1 MDVIKLV
8 IVFTLIILLI
18 RKGKSLS
25 TSIFIGALITSIL
38 YNIGIVE
45 TIRIAFMSITS
56 WTTLSVILAFYMI
69 TFLQRM
75 LENRGHLDLAQRS
88 LNGIFNNRRINASLA
103 PFFIGLL
110 PSPGA
115 IFISGEMVDKA
126 TKDYI
131 SIEDRTFITTF
142 YRHIPESFLP
152 TYSSIILATQL
163 SGVPVAN
170 FIISMLPV
178 VALLFILGYV
188 FYLKKIPRDTG
199 QELSPN
205 KGEDIKNLIK
215 SLWTIAL
222 AIILI
227 LAFDMSVYLATS
239 IVIILSVIINK
250 FKIVELRPMFISAFE
265 PNIILNSIVVM
276 FFKDI
281 ITHTGVITALPE
293 LFERLPIPTAA
304 AFALIFFF
312 GTIVSGS
319 LAIIALC
326 IPLAYIAIPDG
337 GVSLMMLLMSF
348 SYAAMQFSPTHICL
362 TLVTEYFKTSMV
374 DLLKRTA
381 PVIGV
386 FCVIVSGYYMLLQMI
401 F

>member
-75 LENRGHLDLAQRS
+75 LEDRGHLDLAQRS

-131 SIEDRTFITTF
+131 SIEDRTIITTF

-152 TYSSIILATQL
+152 TY
-163 SGVPVAN
+163 
-170 FIISMLPV
+170 
-178 VALLFILGYV
+178 
-188 FYLKKIPRDTG
+188 
-199 QELSPN
+199 
-205 KGEDIKNLIK
+205 
-215 SLWTIAL
+215 
-222 AIILI
+222 
-227 LAFDMSVYLATS
+227 
-239 IVIILSVIINK
+239 
-250 FKIVELRPMFISAFE
+250 
-265 PNIILNSIVVM
+265 
-276 FFKDI
+276 
-281 ITHTGVITALPE
+281 
-293 LFERLPIPTAA
+293 
-304 AFALIFFF
+304 
-312 GTIVSGS
+312 
-319 LAIIALC
+319 
-326 IPLAYIAIPDG
+326 
-337 GVSLMMLLMSF
+337 
-348 SYAAMQFSPTHICL
+348 
-362 TLVTEYFKTSMV
+362 
-374 DLLKRTA
+374 
-381 PVIGV
+381 
-386 FCVIVSGYYMLLQMI
+386 
-401 F
+401 